1 MNPDPKEDLVEEFL
15 SSLKKRSRLTDEDL
29 AEVFSIID
37 TEETQDNGD
46 EGTEEQ
52 PPPEAYA
59 FGD

>member
-1 MNPDPKEDLVEEFL
+1 MKGTTKEQDVPFT
-15 SSLKKRSRLTDEDL
+15 RLTDEDL